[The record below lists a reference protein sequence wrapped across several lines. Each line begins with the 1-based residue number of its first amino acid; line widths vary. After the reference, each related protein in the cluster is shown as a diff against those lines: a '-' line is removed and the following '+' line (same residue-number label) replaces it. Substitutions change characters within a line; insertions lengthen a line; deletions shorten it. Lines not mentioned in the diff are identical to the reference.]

1 MANGISK
8 RFKINYNF
16 IINGFTK
23 PVSITMCAGT
33 EKQARKEFDKAT
45 AERSKHRSGTRQ
57 ITSIISKGV
66 NPTYSAAEDFANRY
80 GVDPIQ
86 YEEE

>member
-8 RFKINYNF
+8 RFKINYD
-16 IINGFTK
+16 FTK
-23 PVSITMCAGT
+23 DGVTKPMTDTICADT
-33 EKQARKEFDKAT
+33 AEQARVKFDADT
-45 AERSKHRSGTRQ
+45 VERSKYRSGTRQ
-57 ITSIISKGV
+57 VTSVKYFMD

-80 GVDPIQ
+80 GVDPVQ